1 MNSELHERLEYL
13 VNFSSQL
20 IFVSGDSI
28 AQQQRTLEAFV
39 YQQHDDTEIAYLTAD
54 EQSDASD
61 YRRQLCRQLLGQVVG
76 SFVRPL
82 NELLAELNQHEGPI
96 LITITQ
102 AQYLPDGLLQELW
115 DLVLQSRFAGNKQH
129 LNVLLFGETKWAE
142 QAKEWL
148 PAKNTDTP
156 LLIGSQSVSSNDTE
170 SELDKMIAK
179 RRAQFD
185 AHLAKR
191 AQDGAIPIN
200 NRMSSPW
207 FWVIVSLLFVSL
219 FFAIFSWQY
228 GETFSTI
235 FNPIE
240 TKTSDKTVSVPDS
253 TLNPPPVITPE
264 SSPENSPSS
273 GSTDAAIEES
283 EINDTADP
291 LVTSWQSAIERLP
304 DSAADEV
311 VSLQNEEQTEPNA
324 SHGSDQINP
333 LDEAAVQASSAPE
346 TLPVELPTEP
356 ALSEAASDI
365 ESQSVLPEVSNSLD
379 DNQWLLDNVTTGQ
392 FVIQI
397 AGMKDRDLM
406 TDFLNDNRLNDTVK
420 VYKTQ
425 RYGGDWFVIV
435 YNQTFGDINA
445 AREAVLTLPDYPQR
459 SQAFVKSGA
468 AVLEEVNL
476 APQ

>member
-273 GSTDAAIEES
+273 GSTDAAIEEN

-324 SHGSDQINP
+324 SQGSDQINP

-346 TLPVELPTEP
+346 TLPVELSTEP